1 METESEFVRTLDK
14 YVQEFNANDTW
25 RQGYMKFEL
34 MMRDNYKNGRAEGLA
49 ESLAEGLAEGRTQG
63 RAQAEAQIVKNMYS
77 KQISL
82 ETIADCTQLSLAEV
96 QKIISTKQ
104 QQFSQQGRSG
114 SVNNFV
120 DFQFWQYKTMKCN
133 TAGTG

>member
-1 METESEFVRTLDK
+1 MCEGNKRYNIYLNTTGTKDDISFDLKEMFRYINGGEKAIGMKTKSEFVRTLDK

-49 ESLAEGLAEGRTQG
+49 EG

-96 QKIISTKQ
+96 QKIISTK
-104 QQFSQQGRSG
+104 
-114 SVNNFV
+114 
-120 DFQFWQYKTMKCN
+120 
-133 TAGTG
+133 